1 MNGTPTP
8 GPPRAQAEAE
18 AQQTVAD
25 ERDPGCDAVAR
36 QSSFLTAVRPAALEP
51 WSRRPRVRPT
61 GGAACAAAGCVA
73 GTRSPV
79 GPASWSDLRRWRGVR
94 EGACCCRA
102 PRELHRTAALGP
114 LRPVPAGGSS
124 ARPRARCR
132 TRCRDDHGGAAGGQP
147 DRVRQRGCRDVADRR
162 AAGADPRP
170 APRRRRCAA
179 LADHVTRVRHD
190 GSGRRCGW
198 RAASSTSPTTCTT
211 RRPPAVSRL
220 RYCDAHTVG
229 LLDRTARA
237 LSGKRRL
244 VVLYQPRIM
253 RRLLSVAGV
262 ADRDRAARSVLIA
275 RYAAGEVGR
284 CVRAWWERI
293 GP

>member
-1 MNGTPTP
+1 MEGCFVDVTDHLHYS
-8 GPPRAQAEAE
+8 QASGGV
-18 AQQTVAD
+18 TSDVFV
-25 ERDPGCDAVAR
+25 DA
-36 QSSFLTAVRPAALEP
+36 
-51 WSRRPRVRPT
+51 
-61 GGAACAAAGCVA
+61 
-73 GTRSPV
+73 
-79 GPASWSDLRRWRGVR
+79 
-94 EGACCCRA
+94 
-102 PRELHRTAALGP
+102 
-114 LRPVPAGGSS
+114 
-124 ARPRARCR
+124 
-132 TRCRDDHGGAAGGQP
+132 
-147 DRVRQRGCRDVADRR
+147 
-162 AAGADPRP
+162 
-170 APRRRRCAA
+170 
-179 LADHVTRVRHD
+179 RH
-190 GSGRRCGW
+190 
-198 RAASSTSPTTCTT
+198 
-211 RRPPAVSRL
+211 L